1 MYNCITQFKIT
12 IQCPVWLLVVLITI
26 LWYDYDLYTYYHYCP
41 GHLAAWSWVICRTD
55 CPLLWHPCG
64 QCPHYPAL
72 SSYFWPGSGS
82 GRNNSPANHL
92 QYQSS
97 RSPRILAISWHNVS
111 HYSGHVARLHS
122 EAICVSEDREIS
134 SPDVSIGVTWHVSSG
149 YIALPASPECWQILT
164 TGCCEARLREPRIL
178 SRPPWIQKFKD
189 LTQ

>member
-1 MYNCITQFKIT
+1 MCRLTACCSYHQFMIWSIHVLSLLPGSPCGVVMSHLQNWLSIVMT
-12 IQCPVWLLVVLITI
+12 PVW
-26 LWYDYDLYTYYHYCP
+26 P
-41 GHLAAWSWVICRTD
+41 MS
-55 CPLLWHPCG
+55 P
-64 QCPHYPAL
+64 L
-72 SSYFWPGSGS
+72 SSYFWPGSDS

-111 HYSGHVARLHS
+111 HYSGHVASSHS

-178 SRPPWIQKFKD
+178 SRPQWIQKFKD